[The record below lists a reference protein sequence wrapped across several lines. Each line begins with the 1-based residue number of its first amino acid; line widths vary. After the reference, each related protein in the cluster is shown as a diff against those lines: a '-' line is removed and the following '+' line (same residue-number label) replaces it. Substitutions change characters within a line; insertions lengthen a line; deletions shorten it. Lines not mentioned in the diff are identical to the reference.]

1 MKSYNIKFP
10 LEDNVSTNSLFA
22 MSVVTKDAYS
32 SDLLLLLL
40 TEKGQRYYQPDFGT
54 NLNKFLFE
62 PNDKMTQDDIV
73 EDIKKTVS
81 KFIPNLRIDSVKFNW
96 NEDSNT
102 LTDNSQLNLL
112 IDFTYT
118 EEFFNEQGQISI
130 NF

>member
-81 KFIPNLRIDSVKFNW
+81 KFIPNLSIDSVKFNW